1 MTSTA
6 KIAAVAQSVAEDLPP
21 GGGKYGATTA
31 ASAVV
36 PKVAKLVSV
45 GEARPPG
52 FGKYSSASV
61 SESEEAES
69 PDEASSS
76 GGEAPHWIAKYNLYD
91 FVAKVKI
98 GGKWWHLPRKDV
110 RKAWEPHLWLGL

>member
-21 GGGKYGATTA
+21 GGGKFGATTA

-52 FGKYSSASV
+52 FGKYSSASL
-61 SESEEAES
+61 SESE
-69 PDEASSS
+69 
-76 GGEAPHWIAKYNLYD
+76 
-91 FVAKVKI
+91 VKLLLVKKLLI
-98 GGKWWHLPRKDV
+98 GSRSTTCTVLSR
-110 RKAWEPHLWLGL
+110 R